1 MKIMDN
7 TYWRCSRT
15 HIATEAVFSMLKLVK
30 KLRKA
35 CLKSLMFRVSVI
47 LKSARNLVRH
57 ISKPMIEVST
67 TKRTTKSSSSI
78 SKNNV

>member
-7 TYWRCSRT
+7 TYWRCSHT
-15 HIATEAVFSMLKLVK
+15 HIAIEAVFSMLKLIK

-47 LKSARNLVRH
+47 LKSARNLVCY

-67 TKRTTKSSSSI
+67 TKQTTKSSTTI